1 MKRLLKTTLFGAA
14 LAVAGAGFA
23 QSATSPQKGDEDRT
37 PVSSPSTSPSAT
49 DTNSMSSS
57 STTATSGSSMGSA
70 TAAAA
75 PGTYTGTVKT
85 VDAGRTIVITTAD
98 GRTQTFDISSSPTM
112 DSSIAT
118 GKRVRV
124 IQTVD
129 ANGKTV
135 VTVEPYR

>member
-1 MKRLLKTTLFGAA
+1 
-14 LAVAGAGFA
+14 
-23 QSATSPQKGDEDRT
+23 
-37 PVSSPSTSPSAT
+37 
-49 DTNSMSSS
+49 
-57 STTATSGSSMGSA
+57 MGSA